1 MIILNEQETLSHDDR
16 LAALA
21 HIYLELQLSLPGAM
35 KAAAADLVHLD
46 GSQLVAEAA

>member
-1 MIILNEQETLSHDDR
+1 MIIINEQETLSHDDR

-46 GSQLVAEAA
+46 GIELLAEAV